1 MENVNKKRGRPKKE
15 KNMNSPIAVRLRELS
30 EGMTHQEIADG
41 VGISRQT
48 VGQFL
53 LGNTQPDIETL
64 GKLADYFQ
72 VSTDYLLCRTE
83 IKNPNEIDIN
93 ISEQTGL
100 SDESISRLKECND
113 LYLTQIEQLE
123 LIKKYS
129 KNQNTDLLKFSLD
142 LDESGYVSENTSK
155 FFTKTKTIN
164 ALLEY
169 DYDKFSPTLFNDKKY
184 KISKENNIH
193 ILSIIKDLLNLK
205 YLDNKN
211 ILVGLDGNFNI
222 IDKNSAILSGTK
234 TYSIS
239 LKSTIE
245 QKLFDELKQQ
255 ITTLRDIYK

>member
-1 MENVNKKRGRPKKE
+1 MENVNKKRGRPSKIKD
-15 KNMNSPIAVRLRELS
+15 MDTPFAIRLRELG
-30 EGMTHQEIADG
+30 ENMTHQEIADG
-41 VGISRQT
+41 VGVSRQT
-48 VGQFL
+48 IGQFM
-53 LGNTQPDIETL
+53 LGNTRPDIETL
-64 GKLADYFQ
+64 GKLADFFQ

-100 SDESISRLKECND
+100 SDESISRLKDCSDFN
-113 LYLTQIEQLE
+113 LTQIEQIE

-129 KNQNTDLLKFSLD
+129 KNQNNDLLKAALD
-142 LDESGYVSENTSK
+142 IDESGYVSESTSK

-169 DYDKFSPTLFNDKKY
+169 DYDEFSLTLFKDKQY
-184 KISKENNIH
+184 KIAKENNIH

-205 YLDNKN
+205 YLDDKE
-211 ILVGLDGNFNI
+211 ILVDLDGDFDI
-222 IDKNSAILSGTK
+222 VDKNSAILSGNK

-245 QKLFDELKQQ
+245 QNLFEELRQQ
-255 ITTLRDIYK
+255 IVILRDIYK